1 MCSDFQQLLK
11 ILQKSKLLSG
21 TSKLEIIIFAFEP
34 PDGLVVLIRKS
45 FPDLFDCLNLVHTMN
60 TTENTDNDWLFEI
73 TPKNKFFSLNFKEV
87 WQYRDLLMLFV
98 KRDVVTVYKQTILG
112 PLWYLIQPLFTSITF
127 TIIFNTVA
135 GIDTGTVPP
144 FLFNLA
150 GITVWNYFTA
160 CLNDTSDTFKRNAAI
175 FGKVY
180 FPRIIMPLSVVISN
194 LLKFGI
200 QFMIFVAFY
209 IFYYLRGAAISINE
223 SLLFFPL
230 LVALMGILG
239 LGLGMFIS
247 SLVTKY
253 RDFSYLIGFGV
264 QLLMYLSAVMYP
276 MALIKEKLPA
286 YGWLVEYNPLAYVIE
301 TTRYMLLGI
310 GQISFLGLGY
320 TFAVTVIVFLVG
332 VLIFNKTEK
341 SFIDTV

>member
-1 MCSDFQQLLK
+1 MNDN
-11 ILQKSKLLSG
+11 
-21 TSKLEIIIFAFEP
+21 E
-34 PDGLVVLIRKS
+34 
-45 FPDLFDCLNLVHTMN
+45 HTN
-60 TTENTDNDWLFEI
+60 TTWLFEI
-73 TPKNKFFSLNFKEV
+73 TPKNKFFSLNIKEV
-87 WQYRDLLMLFV
+87 WQYRDLLLLFV
-98 KRDVVTVYKQTILG
+98 KRDVVTVYKQTVLG

-160 CLNDTSDTFKRNAAI
+160 CLNDTSDTFKKNASI

-180 FPRIIMPLSVVISN
+180 FPRVIMPLSVVISN

-200 QFMIFVAFY
+200 QFLIFIVFY
-209 IFYYLRGAAISINE
+209 LYYYLQGSAV
-223 SLLFFPL
+223 SLNITILFFPL
-230 LVALMGILG
+230 LVALMGVLG
-239 LGLGMFIS
+239 LGLGMIIS

-253 RDFSYLIGFGV
+253 RDFTYLIGFGV

-276 MALIKEKLPA
+276 MILIKEKLPR

-301 TTRYMLLGI
+301 TSRYMLLNV
-310 GQISFLGLGY
+310 GQISFLGLVY
-320 TFAVTVIVFLVG
+320 TLLLTIIVFFGGLLV
-332 VLIFNKTEK
+332 FNKTEK

>member
-1 MCSDFQQLLK
+1 MNQPEQ
-11 ILQKSKLLSG
+11 
-21 TSKLEIIIFAFEP
+21 T
-34 PDGLVVLIRKS
+34 
-45 FPDLFDCLNLVHTMN
+45 N
-60 TTENTDNDWLFEI
+60 TTWLFEI
-73 TPKNKFFSLNFKEV
+73 TPKNKFFSLNLKEV

-98 KRDVVTVYKQTILG
+98 KRDVVTVYKQTVLG

-127 TIIFNTVA
+127 TIVFNNLA
-135 GIDTGTVPP
+135 GISTGNVPP

-160 CLNDTSDTFKRNAAI
+160 CLTGTSNTFGANAGI

-180 FPRIIMPLSVVISN
+180 FPRIIVPISVVISN
-194 LLKFGI
+194 LIKFGI
-200 QFMIFVAFY
+200 QFLIFIAFY
-209 IFYYLRGAAISINE
+209 IFYYLKGATIGLNGSVV
-223 SLLFFPL
+223 FFPFL
-230 LVALMGILG
+230 IVLMGVLG

-253 RDFSYLIGFGV
+253 RDFSNLIGFGV

-276 MALIKEKLPA
+276 MALIKEKLPT

-301 TTRYMLLGI
+301 TTRYMLLNVGH
-310 GQISFLGLGY
+310 ISIWGLGY
-320 TFAVTVIVFLVG
+320 TFFVTVVVFFVG

>member
-1 MCSDFQQLLK
+1 
-11 ILQKSKLLSG
+11 
-21 TSKLEIIIFAFEP
+21 
-34 PDGLVVLIRKS
+34 
-45 FPDLFDCLNLVHTMN
+45 MN
-60 TTENTDNDWLFEI
+60 NTENINKEWLFEI
-73 TPKNKFFSLNFKEV
+73 TPKNKFFSLNLKEV

-112 PLWYLIQPLFTSITF
+112 PLWYLIQPLFTSIIF
-127 TIIFNTVA
+127 TVIFNNVA

-160 CLNDTSDTFKRNAAI
+160 CLTGTSNTFGANAGI

-180 FPRIIMPLSVVISN
+180 FPRLIVPISIVISN
-194 LLKFGI
+194 LIKFGI
-200 QFMIFVAFY
+200 QFLIFIVFY
-209 IFYYLRGAAISINE
+209 IFYYLKGATVGLNGSVV
-223 SLLFFPL
+223 LFPL
-230 LVALMGILG
+230 LIVLMGVLG

-253 RDFSYLIGFGV
+253 RDFTYLIGFGV

-276 MALIKEKLPA
+276 MSLIKKKLPT

-301 TTRYMLLGI
+301 STRYMLLNVGH
-310 GQISFLGLGY
+310 ISIWGLGY
-320 TFAVTVIVFLVG
+320 TFFVTVVVFLVG